1 MRAGS
6 IVIGIAFIAAPACLA
21 QTAPP
26 AGAGTVPTPHEPTM
40 PLPMHDP
47 RNPSRVIP
55 SPSAADQQLAA
66 NVQQILQRDNSLSP
80 QGRQVKIIASDGA
93 VVLRGPVANDAEKAK
108 IDSIVR
114 GIAGV
119 KEVTN
124 ELDIK
129 R

>member
-1 MRAGS
+1 MRVRS
-6 IVIGIAFIAAPACLA
+6 VVIGMTLVTASASFA

-26 AGAGTVPTPHEPTM
+26 AGTGTVPTPRELTM
-40 PLPMHDP
+40 PMHDP
-47 RNPSRVIP
+47 KNPNRAIP
-55 SPSAADQQLAA
+55 SPSAEDQQLAA
-66 NVQQILQRDNSLSP
+66 KVQQILQRDNSLSP
-80 QGRQVKIIASDGA
+80 AGRQVKVIASDGA

-108 IDSIVR
+108 IDAVVR
-114 GIAGV
+114 GVPGV